1 MIIKIPPYPNYI
13 ITEET
18 LSKSEVET
26 VARNTSE
33 GLSKQLIMFIPF
45 NENERRVIRTRSI
58 THNQNVYI
66 SALPNPIH
74 LFLTLSVENF
84 DLSEQIKQVKFPR
97 CGQQIG
103 DDVFLLP
110 IEENGTHQCYND
122 YIKYRSSSIIMLI
135 SALEAFLNHIIP
147 NDFIYKTD
155 KKNYSKVEI
164 ESPKI
169 FFKDKL
175 EKVIPQYLEKD
186 DFWDSISEIKTVI
199 LNLYNIRKN
208 LIHLKT
214 NAEDDFKA
222 YFDAIDEMLEL
233 DIDNCINSVVNF
245 MNIVKP
251 SFIEFEKKIS

>member
-1 MIIKIPPYPNYI
+1 MKVIIPPYPNFI

-18 LSKSEVET
+18 LSKSKIET

-45 NENERRVIRTRSI
+45 NEKEKRVIRTRSI
-58 THNQNVYI
+58 KHNGNVYV
-66 SALPNPIH
+66 SALPNPVH
-74 LFLTLSVENF
+74 LFLTLGIENY
-84 DLSEQIKQVKFPR
+84 DLSEEIKQTKFR
-97 CGQQIG
+97 KCGQQLG
-103 DDVFLLP
+103 DDIFLLP

-122 YIKYRSSSIIMLI
+122 YIKYRSSSIIMLV

-147 NDFIYKTD
+147 NDFIYKTE
-155 KKNYSKVEI
+155 KKNYSKIEI

-175 EKVIPQYLEKD
+175 EKVIPQYLEQES
-186 DFWDSISEIKTVI
+186 FWDNISEMKSVI
-199 LNLYNIRKN
+199 LNLYKIRKS

-222 YFDAIDEMLEL
+222 YFDAIDEMLDF
-233 DIDNCINSVVNF
+233 DIGNCIDSLVNF
-245 MNIVKP
+245 MNIVK
-251 SFIEFEKKIS
+251 SNFVEFTE